1 MASIQ
6 NLSRLL
12 RWLVWLF
19 PAGAAVLLITGGMGP
34 VTVAFDNDI
43 LSAAWQSEAGLEAG
57 LMVFMALK
65 TLLLL
70 TSVFWIS
77 QLFKTFS
84 GGVFFDAPVI
94 TCFVWLGWLYF
105 TSFLLGQALSI
116 YAYYFLQYED
126 IEFEFRVGQ
135 LCMMVLLLIVVHIL
149 RTASRL
155 QQENESFV

>member
-19 PAGAAVLLITGGMGP
+19 PAGVAILLLTGGAGP

-43 LSAAWQSEAGLEAG
+43 LSAAWQSESGLEAG
-57 LMVFMALK
+57 LMVFMALNA
-65 TLLLL
+65 LLLL
-70 TSVFWIS
+70 TTVFWIS
-77 QLFKTFS
+77 ELFKTFS
-84 GGVFFDAPVI
+84 RGVFFDAPVI

-105 TSFLLGQALSI
+105 TNFLLGQALSI

-126 IEFEFRVGQ
+126 IEFEFRIGQ
-135 LCMMVLLLIVVHIL
+135 LCMMALLLIVVHIL